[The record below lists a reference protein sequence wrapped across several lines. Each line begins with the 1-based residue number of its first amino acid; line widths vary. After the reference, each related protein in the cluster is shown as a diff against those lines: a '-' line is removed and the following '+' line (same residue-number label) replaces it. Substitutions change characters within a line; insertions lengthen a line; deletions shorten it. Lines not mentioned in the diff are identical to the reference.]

1 MMTARNRFLRGAGS
15 ANIVRTAAGFDS
27 LSPSR
32 HKLFPRHDNLTAR
45 SGRRESVFAQGRT
58 SGPVG

>member
-1 MMTARNRFLRGAGS
+1 MTARNRFLRGAGS

-32 HKLFPRHDNLTAR
+32 HKLFPRYDNLTAR
-45 SGRRESVFAQGRT
+45 FGRSTFASAHGRT